1 MGDGDLK
8 RKGKWILTVISV
20 ALSLALVL
28 WGCGKPK
35 ETPLERA
42 ERLLAKDDVPSLQ
55 GAKSA
60 LQEALAA
67 NPQAAR
73 VHFLLGT
80 VYMREARGEK
90 NRDKL
95 EEIYSSAIS
104 ELEKTLELHSQ
115 SGAPVEVYR
124 QLVEVC
130 RERAL
135 LPKRLNQEKDTRV
148 GVGPWEVKGM
158 EKAIKTFEAGRV
170 RFPNDP
176 AFAAEKAKALQE
188 ELAELKALYTENVY
202 KAWASRPAGYM
213 SPDEY
218 KGSKKRVPNIP

>member
-8 RKGKWILTVISV
+8 RKGKWILSITSL
-20 ALSLALVL
+20 ALILALVL
-28 WGCGKPK
+28 LGCAKPK

-42 ERLLAKDDVPSLQ
+42 ERLLAKDDAASLQ

-80 VYMREARGEK
+80 VYAREARGEK

-104 ELEKTLELHSQ
+104 ELEKALELHGQ
-115 SGAPVEVYR
+115 SGAPVEVYQ
-124 QLVEVC
+124 QLVDAC

-135 LPKRLNQEKDTRV
+135 VPKRLNQEKDIRL
-148 GVGPWEVKGM
+148 GVGPWEVKAM
-158 EKAIKTFEAGRV
+158 EKAIKTFEQGRG

-188 ELAELKALYTENVY
+188 ELATLKTLYTENVY
-202 KAWASRPAGYM
+202 KAWASRPTGYM
-213 SPDEY
+213 SPEEY
-218 KGSKKRVPNIP
+218 EKQKQYK

>member
-1 MGDGDLK
+1 MK
-8 RKGKWILTVISV
+8 RKGKWILTVTSL
-20 ALSLALVL
+20 ALILALVL
-28 WGCGKPK
+28 LGCAKPK

-42 ERLLAKDDVPSLQ
+42 ERLLAKDDAASLQ

-80 VYMREARGEK
+80 VYTREARGEK

-104 ELEKTLELHSQ
+104 ELEKALELHGQ
-115 SGAPVEVYR
+115 SGAPVEVYQ
-124 QLVEVC
+124 QLVDAC

-135 LPKRLNQEKDTRV
+135 VPKRLNQEKDIRL
-148 GVGPWEVKGM
+148 GVGPWEVKAM
-158 EKAIKTFEAGRV
+158 EKAIKTFEQGRA

-188 ELAELKALYTENVY
+188 ELATLKTLYTENVY

-213 SPDEY
+213 SPEEY
-218 KGSKKRVPNIP
+218 QKQKQYK